1 MKKYLILKIIL
12 GLIIG
17 IQFIR
22 PHKNIA
28 NQPEYSDI
36 VNDVNITIE
45 VKEILNNSCIDCHSN
60 NTNYPWYNNIAPI
73 SWIIANHVN
82 EGKKHLNFSE
92 WLKYNEN
99 QKVHLLGDI
108 KVVLEENKM
117 PLKSYLLMHDEG
129 EITHQ
134 ERQYLLEWIAL
145 EKLKN

>member
-12 GLIIG
+12 GLIIA
-17 IQFIR
+17 IQLIR
-22 PHKNIA
+22 PDKNST
-28 NQPEYSDI
+28 NQSTDNDI
-36 VNDVNITIE
+36 LQDGNVSLE

-60 NTNYPWYNNIAPI
+60 NTNYPWYNQIAPV

-82 EGKKHLNFSE
+82 EGKEHLNFSE
-92 WLKYNEN
+92 WLGYNEN
-99 QKVHLLGDI
+99 QKVHLLEDI
-108 KVVLEENKM
+108 EEVLEENKM
-117 PLKSYLLMHDEG
+117 PLKSYLLMHNEG